1 MSQATEKTVQ
11 AILNANCDETGRLA
25 VGTAV
30 WDGTSWVA
38 ASSGLGLPGYDYV
51 SLAISPATTETY
63 TFKKG
68 GASGDVVATVT
79 IVYVDSS
86 RATISSVT
94 KT

>member
-25 VGTAV
+25 VGTAL
-30 WDGTSWVA
+30 WNGSAWVA

-63 TFKKG
+63 TFKSG
-68 GASGDVVATVT
+68 GSGGSTVATVT
-79 IVYVDSS
+79 IVYTDAT
-86 RATISSVT
+86 RGTISSVT